1 MPSVTLIFSSL
12 LPCWACPCCCWCG
25 WLHALGRS
33 AGFCLLPGLI
43 CRVPARGVRQRPSA
57 WAKQRAQEI
66 AWFYPLFGCGANPA
80 GPLKSGLLLSQCHQ
94 SPDGVKLNRRRR
106 PWFARCKGAPRPG
119 QHRAPIET
127 LPAMVAPNLRRRA
140 GLSTEIEMGHA
151 DRLASTA
158 AGLRSF
164 RQRVWPSGQLRSKQ
178 GAQSSGGW

>member
-1 MPSVTLIFSSL
+1 MPSVTPIFSSL

-25 WLHALGRS
+25 WLHALGLS
-33 AGFCLLPGLI
+33 AEFCLLPGLM
-43 CRVPARGVRQRPSA
+43 RRGPARGVRQRSRA

-66 AWFYPLFGCGANPA
+66 AWFYPLFGCGANLA
-80 GPLKSGLLLSQCHQ
+80 GPLKSGNCCH
-94 SPDGVKLNRRRR
+94 SVIRARPASNSTGEAGRGLPD
-106 PWFARCKGAPRPG
+106 ARVRQG
-119 QHRAPIET
+119 QHLAPIEIF
-127 LPAMVAPNLRRRA
+127 PAICAPNLRRRA
-140 GLSTEIEMGHA
+140 GHLTEIKTGHG